1 MALPRK
7 LKYLN
12 MFNDGL
18 SYMGVVESVTL
29 PKLTRKLENY
39 RGGGMNGAAAIDLG
53 LDDDALTV
61 EWSVGGLPDVA
72 LWTQYAAPGADA
84 VPLRFAGSYQRDD
97 TGEIVAVEVVMR
109 GRHKEIDGG
118 ENKQGENTSTKLS
131 TVCTY
136 LFPETP
142 VRVSGFKRV
151 IDEQAWLISKVTH
164 NLNNNGFTTGL
175 ELEVKLS
182 DVEYSSEENGE

>member
-39 RGGGMNGAAAIDLG
+39 RGGGM
-53 LDDDALTV
+53 
-61 EWSVGGLPDVA
+61 
-72 LWTQYAAPGADA
+72 QYAAPGADA

-136 LFPETP
+136 YRLT
-142 VRVSGFKRV
+142 
-151 IDEQAWLISKVTH
+151 ID
-164 NLNNNGFTTGL
+164 G
-175 ELEVKLS
+175 S
-182 DVEYSSEENGE
+182 DVIEIDTVNMVEKVNGVDRLEQHRRAIGL